1 MSKRLPCPPA
11 PGPLEDYAARF
22 DDLFGT
28 LAQRRGFREYLQGL
42 LLPRD
47 RNKVLTALAGVEP
60 IVGAQGAPAQK
71 LQFFLSESVW
81 EAREINARRLR
92 MLREDPQTS
101 PHNGG
106 VLVIDETGDRK
117 DGKATDHVGYQYL
130 GSVGRIANGIVS
142 VSSVWA
148 DEKVYHPLDV
158 EPYTPAKRLKKGKS
172 DPAFRTKPQIAVE
185 LVERAREASIP
196 FRAVVADCLYGENP
210 DFESALW
217 KAKVHYVLSLRPHKG
232 RWAEEE
238 AAHTPEEAAQRM
250 RWDGPED
257 SGDWEPIV
265 RTFKDDHQERWWAV
279 EVTTLIGYGPE
290 KSIRLVAVSTDPATL
305 PTNSTW
311 YLMTNLPAPDSRRAQ
326 EESPFEAA
334 NLCEVVRIYG
344 LRQWVEQSFRQI
356 KGELGFSDFQAR
368 RDHAIRRH
376 WEMVLCTFSFCW
388 WAYAREHP
396 TMFTDPT
403 PQTQPVAEEAGG
415 KRSGLRRGTK
425 RGTKRES
432 SSVMA
437 GSSAAGARMAG
448 PVGNA
453 VALLA
458 SVVEGAPTT
467 TTANAA

>member
-344 LRQWVEQSFRQI
+344 LRQWVEQSYRQI
-356 KGELGFSDFQAR
+356 KGELGFSDFQVR